1 MGYSEQKPLSVAA
14 IVGTV
19 LGAIAVLT
27 SFMPIINNGSFIL
40 ALVGVVVAVV
50 GLVGVLRGKKR
61 NKPLAFIALALN
73 VVAIVMVLA
82 TQSMYSAAIDDA
94 TNGPAVTSTSESDH
108 ADQASDDQAADQ
120 ASDANATNLSVGTA
134 ATLDNGLTVS
144 VDSVATGLTNFD
156 GTAVTCVRVTYTNG
170 GSESV
175 SFNEYDW
182 KGEDVSGARRD
193 NTYYGTSDGS
203 ETGALGYGDLAAGG
217 SVSGN
222 VYFEG
227 DIAGVLYFGNALSDD
242 PAATWVLA

>member
-19 LGAIAVLT
+19 LGAIAALT
-27 SFMPIINNGSFIL
+27 SFMPIINNGSFVL
-40 ALVGVVVAVV
+40 ALVGLVVAVV

-73 VVAIVMVLA
+73 VVAIVVVLA

-94 TNGPAVTSTSESDH
+94 MNGPAVTSTSESEG
-108 ADQASDDQAADQ
+108 ASQASDDQADDTNA
-120 ASDANATNLSVGTA
+120 ASLSVGTT

-144 VDSVATGLTNFD
+144 VDSVATGLTNYD
-156 GTAVTCVRVTYTNG
+156 GAAITCVHVTYTNG

-175 SFNEYDW
+175 SFSEYDW
-182 KGEDVSGARRD
+182 KGEDASGARRD

-227 DIAGVLYFGNALSDD
+227 DIAGVLYFGNVLSDE
-242 PAATWVLA
+242 PAATWSLA